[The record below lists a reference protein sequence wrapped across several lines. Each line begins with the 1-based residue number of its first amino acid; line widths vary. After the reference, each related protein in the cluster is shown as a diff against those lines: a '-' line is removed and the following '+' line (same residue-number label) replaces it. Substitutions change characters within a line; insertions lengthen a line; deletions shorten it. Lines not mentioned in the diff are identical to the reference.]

1 MSRLFLLLKVWQAIV
16 WQTSRKLHVGT
27 PQPDRKAVM
36 RGGCF
41 WGMLFLAGLISDM
54 AIAQPRRKP
63 VTNALPTELQTLLE
77 NRPNGPIISA
87 DTPSQEGFTVP
98 SLWWTNEQ
106 FGEKLVS
113 DWKAYGVGQVGNQQI
128 NVMVRPELWTRYT
141 YFERYAFVLKFGSDA
156 SNFGYQLMVLDSQ
169 DFVLGAY
176 TCDFAQ
182 SDPHFIPSMLDGRSQ
197 PIPDYV
203 DPKST
208 QALPC
213 RLWLNPNYP
222 RSVF

>member
-1 MSRLFLLLKVWQAIV
+1 MSRLFLLLIGQQAILR
-16 WQTSRKLHVGT
+16 QAARKLLLGT
-27 PQPDRKAVM
+27 PQLGLKVGMVGCCFGGMVLGASLICDIAV
-36 RGGCF
+36 
-41 WGMLFLAGLISDM
+41 
-54 AIAQPRRKP
+54 AQPRRRTVP
-63 VTNALPTELQTLLE
+63 NALPTELQTLLE
-77 NRPNGPIISA
+77 NRPDGPIISA
-87 DTPSQEGFTVP
+87 DTPSQKGFTVP

-113 DWKAYGVGQVGNQQI
+113 DWTAYGVGQVGNQQI
-128 NVMVRPELWTRYT
+128 NVRVRPELWTRYT

-156 SNFGYQLMVLDSQ
+156 SSFGYHLLVLDSQ

-176 TCDFAQ
+176 TCDFAL
-182 SDPHFIPSMLDGRSQ
+182 SDPQFIPSMLDERSQ
-197 PIPDYV
+197 PILDYAG
-203 DPKST
+203 PKST

>member
-1 MSRLFLLLKVWQAIV
+1 M
-16 WQTSRKLHVGT
+16 
-27 PQPDRKAVM
+27 M
-36 RGGCF
+36 GGCF
-41 WGMLFLAGLISDM
+41 GGIVFLASLISDI
-54 AIAQPRRKP
+54 AIAQPRRQP

-87 DTPSQEGFTVP
+87 DAPSQKGFTVP

-106 FGEKLVS
+106 FGEKLVL
-113 DWKAYGVGQVGNQQI
+113 DWRAYGVDQVGSQQI
-128 NVMVRPELWTRYT
+128 SVIVRPELWTRYT

-176 TCDFAQ
+176 TCDFARSKPQ
-182 SDPHFIPSMLDGRSQ
+182 FIPRMLDEGSR

-203 DPKST
+203 DPTST

>member
-1 MSRLFLLLKVWQAIV
+1 MSRLFLLWKGRLATVRQA
-16 WQTSRKLHVGT
+16 SCKLQLGT
-27 PQPDRKAVM
+27 PRLGLKAGM
-36 RGGCF
+36 MGCCWGGVVC
-41 WGMLFLAGLISDM
+41 LTHLISDI
-54 AIAQPRRKP
+54 AIAQPRRQP
-63 VTNALPTELQTLLE
+63 ASDALPMELQTLIE
-77 NRPNGPIISA
+77 NRPDGPIISA
-87 DTPSQEGFTVP
+87 DTPSQKGFTVP

-128 NVMVRPELWTRYT
+128 NVRVRPELWTRYT

-156 SNFGYQLMVLDSQ
+156 SSFGYQLMVLDSQ

-182 SDPHFIPSMLDGRSQ
+182 SDPQFIPRMLDERSQ
-197 PIPDYV
+197 PIPDYA

>member
-1 MSRLFLLLKVWQAIV
+1 MMGYCF
-16 WQTSRKLHVGT
+16 
-27 PQPDRKAVM
+27 
-36 RGGCF
+36 GGMVF
-41 WGMLFLAGLISDM
+41 WAGLINHI
-54 AIAQPRRKP
+54 AVAQPRRQP

-77 NRPNGPIISA
+77 NRPNGPVISA
-87 DTPSQEGFTVP
+87 DTPSQKGFTVP

-106 FGEKLVS
+106 FGEKLVV
-113 DWKAYGVGQVGNQQI
+113 DWKAYGVGQVGDQQI
-128 NVMVRPELWTRYT
+128 SVRVRPELWTRYT

-169 DFVLGAY
+169 DFVLGSY

-182 SDPHFIPSMLDGRSQ
+182 TNPQFIPSMLDERSR

-203 DPKST
+203 DPQST
-208 QALPC
+208 QTLPC
-213 RLWLNPNYP
+213 RIWLNPNYP